1 MSVGCENAKV
11 RGRRVFRMRTSI
23 ADSNSPV
30 GGHCRHLQ
38 QEAVDNRADRGGRD
52 RIKVKYASGNPAQA
66 VQTRPGVLQKCLM
79 NAESSRYLSQ
89 TGWRDGMYPSRP
101 DYAV

>member
-1 MSVGCENAKV
+1 MSEKA
-11 RGRRVFRMRTSI
+11 RGRRAFRMRMKVE
-23 ADSNSPV
+23 DSDSPV

-38 QEAVDNRADRGGRD
+38 QEAVDNRADKGGRD

-79 NAESSRYLSQ
+79 DAES
-89 TGWRDGMYPSRP
+89 
-101 DYAV
+101 